1 MLLKSI
7 GTLSA
12 SFFLSLPTLRPPPS
26 PNYVLS
32 PLACSILSL
41 IDRKGKEKH
50 AGTDYMKVVW
60 FEET

>member
-1 MLLKSI
+1 MLLKSS

-12 SFFLSLPTLRPPPS
+12 FLFFYLYLRPPPS
-26 PNYVLS
+26 PHYVLS
-32 PLACSILSL
+32 PLARSALSL
-41 IDRKGKEKH
+41 IDRKGKEKL